1 MRRQILRCAIGL
13 SLALGPANAYA
24 AEVAPGA
31 GVRTISDHNSGPAIL
46 DLGSAARSAG
56 SQDLAPMPPSD
67 SAMGS
72 AAATAVPELPTWVM
86 MFLCFLGLAV
96 AVFKR
101 GRKDRLS
108 PGID

>member
-1 MRRQILRCAIGL
+1 
-13 SLALGPANAYA
+13 
-24 AEVAPGA
+24 
-31 GVRTISDHNSGPAIL
+31 
-46 DLGSAARSAG
+46 
-56 SQDLAPMPPSD
+56 MPPSD